1 MRFSKKLKDVLT
13 LGSTNLTVNLVKGLF
28 WLFLAYLVSKTE
40 YGELGYLMSIAT
52 VTITATLFGFRQTIM
67 VYEPKK
73 HQVFYPLLV
82 ISLISTSIG
91 AIVIFILFQNI
102 FVSLL
107 IMGLAPFELILSYY
121 NSQKR
126 YKDFSTFI
134 LSRTVLTIILAIIFY
149 KMIGLNGIFLGYF
162 IPTLL
167 IFKELIPILRTQK
180 LDFSILKSK
189 LEFILNAYANRIS
202 GVLFVWGDK
211 IIIGALFGFSLLGSY
226 HFAAQYFLLLE
237 FIPRSIFQFLV
248 PEESEGAKNKN
259 IKKIFIGF
267 TCLISI
273 ISILLVPYAVNA
285 ILPKYQD
292 SIIPMQIMSL
302 ALIPMAISSIQ
313 NAQLLGEESS
323 RIVLLGSM
331 LQSGLYIGFIWILG
345 QNFGIIGLSLGLL
358 ISVTI
363 RVLFLYFIKSS
374 KK

>member
-1 MRFSKKLKDVLT
+1 MHFSKKLKDILT
-13 LGSTNLTVNLVKGLF
+13 LGTTNLTVNLIKGLF

-40 YGELGYLMSIAT
+40 YGELGYLMGIVT
-52 VTITATLFGFRQTIM
+52 VTITVTLFGFRQTIM

-73 HQVFYPLLV
+73 QQVFYPSLV

-91 AIVIFILFQNI
+91 AIVIFVLFQNI

-107 IMGLAPFELILSYY
+107 IMGLAPFELIVSYY

-126 YKDFSTFI
+126 YKDFSKFT
-134 LSRTVLTIILAIIFY
+134 LSRTVLMIILAIIFY
-149 KMIGLNGIFLGYF
+149 KIFGLNGIFLGYF

-167 IFKELIPILRTQK
+167 IFKELPTILRTQK

-189 LEFILNAYANRIS
+189 LEFTLNAYANRIS

-237 FIPRSIFQFLV
+237 FIPRTIFQYLV
-248 PEESEGAKNKN
+248 PLESEGVKNKN

-273 ISILLVPYAVNA
+273 ISIVFVPYGVNA

-302 ALIPMAISSIQ
+302 ALIPMALASIQ
-313 NAQLLGEESS
+313 TAQLLGKESS
-323 RIVLLGSM
+323 RGVLFGSI
-331 LQSGLYIGFIWILG
+331 LQSGSYIFFIWALG
-345 QNFGIIGLSLGLL
+345 QSYGIIGLSLGLL
-358 ISVTI
+358 ISATI
-363 RVLFLYFIKSS
+363 RALFFYVIKRQIS
-374 KK
+374 